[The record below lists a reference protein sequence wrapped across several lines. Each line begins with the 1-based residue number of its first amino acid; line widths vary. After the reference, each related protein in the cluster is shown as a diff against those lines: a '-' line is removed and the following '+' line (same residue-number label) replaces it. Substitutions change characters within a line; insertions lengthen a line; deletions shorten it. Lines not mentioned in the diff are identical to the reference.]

1 MCVEGV
7 WGLGVALKL
16 QGSFAC
22 LALPS
27 ANSRQDGHAW
37 HNTILELQCSFNPTK
52 QGLSGHYRCQ
62 NTPCIVNERSTA
74 TGGVE
79 LARCPA
85 GRGLGLQGPMWHRI
99 LGLWRWDLPR
109 SVAPAALTFGNAGRG
124 TSVDAYPHCTAQKYR
139 PECGPAVRCH
149 VPLDTHYNTQII
161 PSALQ

>member
-79 LARCPA
+79 LARCPGA
-85 GRGLGLQGPMWHRI
+85 W
-99 LGLWRWDLPR
+99 PR
-109 SVAPAALTFGNAGRG
+109 TARPDVAPDFGVVALGFASKCGSGC
-124 TSVDAYPHCTAQKYR
+124 PHLRQCR
-139 PECGPAVRCH
+139 PGHKC
-149 VPLDTHYNTQII
+149 
-161 PSALQ
+161 